1 MRPVSRYLIWLALPA
16 LSACP
21 QPDMEDQ
28 PKYETYEAATEWPG
42 QQSARTPP
50 AGTVARD
57 RETLPPR
64 PAMSLA
70 LLEQGRHAFN
80 AFCSPCHG
88 RSGRGDGMVVQ
99 RGFPAPPDLNADALR
114 SIPARRV
121 VDVITHGHG
130 VMVSYAD
137 RVPPGPRWAIAAYV
151 QALQRAQH
159 VPVASL
165 SDAERRQLE
174 ALP

>member
-1 MRPVSRYLIWLALPA
+1 
-16 LSACP
+16 
-21 QPDMEDQ
+21 
-28 PKYETYEAATEWPG
+28 
-42 QQSARTPP
+42 
-50 AGTVARD
+50 
-57 RETLPPR
+57 
-64 PAMSLA
+64 
-70 LLEQGRHAFN
+70 
-80 AFCSPCHG
+80 
-88 RSGRGDGMVVQ
+88 MVVQ